1 MDVEPLGLEAGEA
14 ADGGLEL
21 LAHLIEM
28 VQPLAET
35 EVVEVVGAEFIAQK
49 CKNFSY
55 CRRTALKP
63 PSRSHESTHAAT
75 IVIHRA
81 SFEFQVVRFC

>member
-1 MDVEPLGLEAGEA
+1 LGLEAGEA

-49 CKNFSY
+49 CQELLILSQN
-55 CRRTALKP
+55 RVEAAKP
-63 PSRSHESTHAAT
+63 LA
-75 IVIHRA
+75 
-81 SFEFQVVRFC
+81 